1 MNSRDSSPSVL
12 FLTKYA
18 RNGASSRYRT
28 LQYLPY
34 LEEAGFRCEI
44 APLFDQAYLE
54 FKYRMGRAAVLDL
67 GRALIRR
74 LLILF
79 TVKRYDLVVIEK
91 ELFPYCPAW
100 IEALLD
106 KAGCSYVVDYDD
118 ALFHQYDMHRKWAIR
133 SLYGRKI
140 SSVMRHASMVV
151 AGNQY
156 LAEYAQK
163 AGAKQVEILPT
174 VVDLRRYPSSALAG
188 PRERIFTV
196 GWIGSP
202 STSKYLTSIAS
213 ALREVCSGGA
223 GRLLLIGSGPVDLP
237 SVDVECVPWSEALE
251 VDLIRRC
258 DVGIMPLLDTPWEWG
273 KCGLKLIQ
281 YMACGLPVVAS
292 PVGVNRS
299 LVDHG
304 VDGFLATDDV
314 EWKYA
319 LSRLKNDE
327 ALRSAMGRAGRAKV
341 EQKYSLQ
348 VAAPV
353 LANLLASVQERVA
366 GDFAARGNA
375 K

>member
-1 MNSRDSSPSVL
+1 MNSCGSPVSVL

-28 LQYLPY
+28 FQYLPY
-34 LEEAGFRCEI
+34 LEDAGFRCEI
-44 APLFDQAYLE
+44 APLFDQEYLE
-54 FKYRMGRAAVLDL
+54 FKYRTGRAAVSNLV
-67 GRALIRR
+67 RALVRR
-74 LLILF
+74 LMTLI
-79 TVKRYDLVVIEK
+79 TVRRYDLLVIEK

-100 IEALLD
+100 IEVILD
-106 KAGCSYVVDYDD
+106 KIGCPYVVDYDD
-118 ALFHQYDMHRKWAIR
+118 ALFHQYDMHRKSAIR
-133 SLYGRKI
+133 SLYGKKI
-140 SSVMRHASMVV
+140 SSVMRHASTVI

-163 AGAKQVEILPT
+163 ADAKKIEILPT
-174 VVDLRRYPSSALAG
+174 VVDLRRYPSSVL
-188 PRERIFTV
+188 PRSSGHIFTV

-202 STSKYLTSIAS
+202 STSKYLAVIAS
-213 ALREVCSGGA
+213 ALQEVCSGGA

-237 SVDVECVPWSEALE
+237 GVDVECVPWSEASE

-258 DVGIMPLLDTPWEWG
+258 DVGVMPLLDSPWEKG

-299 LVDHG
+299 IVDHG
-304 VDGFLATDDV
+304 DNGFLASDTG
-314 EWKYA
+314 EWEHA
-319 LSRLKNDE
+319 LSSLRGDE
-327 ALRSAMGRAGRAKV
+327 SLRSALGTAGRAKV
-341 EQKYSLQ
+341 ERLYSLQ

-353 LANLLASVQERVA
+353 FVRLLAEVRARSCA
-366 GDFAARGNA
+366 KLATRGNT